1 MTALFLALLA
11 SFRAATRSRLELA
24 AEILA
29 LRHQLAVL
37 HRPPRKRPRLRPI
50 DRLLWVVLST
60 VWPDWRQAVQIVTPA
75 TVVRWHRRAFAAYWR
90 WTSRPRRVGRPALAS
105 DLRALIRQMR
115 AANPLWGAPRI
126 HGELQKLGIDV
137 SQATVAKYLG
147 RRTGPPSQSWRTF
160 LANHVAELASID
172 FFTVPTAT
180 FRVLFVFVVLSHDRR
195 RIVHVN
201 VTAHPTAA
209 WTAQQLRE
217 AWPWDTAPRFV
228 IRDRDAVYGSDPRR
242 TLQHMGIEDVL
253 TAPRCPWQNPF
264 VERVIGSLRR
274 ECLDHVIVWNER
286 ALRRHLQR
294 YLTYYHEWRTHLS
307 LDKDAPVHRAAQPPA
322 CGTIVAV
329 PHVGGLHHHY
339 ERRAA

>member
-1 MTALFLALLA
+1 MTALFIAVLA
-11 SFRAATRSRLELA
+11 SLRATIRPRLELA

-37 HRPPRKRPRLRPI
+37 QRTTPKRPRLCPI
-50 DRLLWVVLST
+50 DRLLWMLLSS
-60 VWPDWRQAVQIVTPA
+60 VWPNWRQTVQIVTPA

-90 WTSRPRRVGRPALAS
+90 WNSQARRVGRPALAS

-126 HGELQKLGIDV
+126 HGELQKLGIAV
-137 SQATVAKYLG
+137 AQATVAKYLG
-147 RRTGPPSQSWRTF
+147 RRAGPPSQSWRTF
-160 LANHVAELASID
+160 LTNHVSDLASID

-217 AWPWDTAPRFV
+217 AWPWNTAPRFV
-228 IRDRDAVYGSDPRR
+228 IRDRDAIYGSDPRR
-242 TLQHMGIEDVL
+242 ALQQFGIEDVP
-253 TAPRCPWQNPF
+253 TPPRCPWQNPF
-264 VERVIGSLRR
+264 VERAIGSLRH

-286 ALRRHLQR
+286 VLRRHLQR
-294 YLTYYHEWRTHLS
+294 YLAYYHEWRTHLS
-307 LDKDAPVHRAAQPPA
+307 LDKDAPVPRAVQPAP

>member
-1 MTALFLALLA
+1 MPALFIAVVA
-11 SFRAATRSRLELA
+11 SLRATTRSRLELA
-24 AEILA
+24 ADILA
-29 LRHQLAVL
+29 IRHQLAVL
-37 HRPPRKRPRLRPI
+37 QRTTGTRPRLRPI
-50 DRLLWVVLST
+50 DRLLWMVLSS
-60 VWPDWRQAVQIVTPA
+60 VWPGWRQAVQIVTPA
-75 TVVRWHRRAFAAYWR
+75 TVVRWHRRGFAAYWR

-105 DLRALIRQMR
+105 ARRALIRQMR
-115 AANPLWGAPRI
+115 VANPLWGAPRI
-126 HGELQKLGIDV
+126 HGELQKLGIHV
-137 SQATVAKYLG
+137 SQATVATYLG

-160 LANHVAELASID
+160 LANHVSELASID

-180 FRVLFVFVVLSHDRR
+180 FRVLLVFVVRSHDRR

-217 AWPWDTAPRFV
+217 AWPGDTAPRFV
-228 IRDRDAVYGSDPRR
+228 IRDRDAMYGSDPRR
-242 TLQHMGIEDVL
+242 TLQHIGIEDVL

-286 ALRRHLQR
+286 SLRRHLQR
-294 YLTYYHEWRTHLS
+294 YLSYYHGWRTHLS
-307 LDKDAPVHRAAQPPA
+307 LAKDAPVPRAAQPPA
-322 CGTIVAV
+322 SGTIVAV
-329 PHVGGLHHHY
+329 PHVGGLHHHD

>member
-1 MTALFLALLA
+1 MTALIVAVLA
-11 SFRAATRSRLELA
+11 SCRITIRSRLELA
-24 AEILA
+24 AEVLA

-37 HRPPRKRPRLRPI
+37 QRSASTRPRLRRI
-50 DRLLWVVLST
+50 DRLLWVLLSS
-60 VWPDWRQAVQIVTPA
+60 VWPNWRHAVQIVAPA

-90 WTSRPRRVGRPALAS
+90 WNSRPNRVGRPPLAS
-105 DLRALIRQMR
+105 DVSALIRQMGD
-115 AANPLWGAPRI
+115 ANPLWGAPRI
-126 HGELQKLGIDV
+126 HGELQKLGIAV
-137 SQATVAKYLG
+137 SQTTVATYLG
-147 RRTGPPSQSWRTF
+147 RRRGPPSQSWRTF
-160 LANHVAELASID
+160 LTNHVSQLASID

-180 FRVLFVFVVLSHDRR
+180 FRVLFVFVVLAHDRR
-195 RIVHVN
+195 RIVHLN

-228 IRDRDAVYGSDPRR
+228 IRDRDAIYGPDVRR
-242 TLQHMGIEDVL
+242 TAQHIGIEDVM
-253 TAPRCPWQNPF
+253 TAPQCPWQNPF

-294 YLTYYHEWRTHLS
+294 YLTYYHERRTHLS
-307 LDKDAPVHRAAQPPA
+307 LNKDAPSPRAVQPPA
-322 CGTIVAV
+322 VGPILQV
-329 PHVGGLHHHY
+329 PHLGGLHHHY